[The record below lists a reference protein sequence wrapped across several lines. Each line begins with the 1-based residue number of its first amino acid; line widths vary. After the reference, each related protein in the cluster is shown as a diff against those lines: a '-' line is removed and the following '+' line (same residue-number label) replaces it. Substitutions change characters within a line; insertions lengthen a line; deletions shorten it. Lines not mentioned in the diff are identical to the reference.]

1 MTSGIELALLPR
13 VMAVLR
19 SIGRNI
25 PRFIQHPGRALR
37 LLSRRM
43 LPVRAM
49 LGDPLAYHTV
59 GSWTFGR
66 LPRVDIT
73 QAFPRIEEAEIVLVK
88 PLGGDAETSVTPHEM
103 AVLCAIVR
111 STGAK
116 RILEIGTFDG
126 RTALN
131 LAANAPADGLVT
143 TVDLPADWN
152 RGLALKVPHHAMN
165 ATSVLPSGLKYRDTP
180 YAPRVRQVYGD
191 SAALDWSALGVP
203 FDMVFIDGCH
213 SYDYVMSD
221 TLRAL
226 GSVRQGGLVIWHDY
240 GMIEDVSRVV
250 DETASRIQVRAIRS
264 TSLAVGFV
272 S

>member
-1 MTSGIELALLPR
+1 MSGASPWW
-13 VMAVLR
+13 A
-19 SIGRNI
+19 
-25 PRFIQHPGRALR
+25 RA
-37 LLSRRM
+37 
-43 LPVRAM
+43 
-49 LGDPLAYHTV
+49 
-59 GSWTFGR
+59 
-66 LPRVDIT
+66 
-73 QAFPRIEEAEIVLVK
+73 
-88 PLGGDAETSVTPHEM
+88 
-103 AVLCAIVR
+103 
-111 STGAK
+111 
-116 RILEIGTFDG
+116 
-126 RTALN
+126 
-131 LAANAPADGLVT
+131 AANAYAKLWDRALADLNEAVRLNPRHYWSWVQRGICHHEQGEYALAAGDFGVCIGLWPEFAWGYFNRGCAFCKIGKKT
-143 TVDLPADWN
+143 EAIEDYTAALERDPRFLLAYWN